1 MLNRKVFCILI
12 FIISLCYF
20 SSVIYASNQETVYL
34 VSSEKEVNQGEEI
47 EITVNIE
54 NSKVAACNFSIY
66 FEEEKFEFASD
77 LIQEENIENLK
88 VARDKINFV
97 WFDKLGG
104 KEAKEGKIASFK
116 FRAKENG
123 KTTFTINGE
132 FYNTNG
138 QLINT
143 NFKEEQVKIGKEDN
157 LQKQLKEEQGTN
169 LDNNNCN
176 LQSLRT
182 NIQGL
187 VPNFEKEV
195 KEYYLTVP
203 NDVQDLEI
211 LAVSENPNA
220 IVEIKGNNKLK
231 EEINDIEIKVTS
243 ADKTQSKVYIIHV
256 SKTSNLELANTNLE
270 TLAIENAL
278 LNPPFDNLQTNYEVE
293 VPNVTENL
301 NILAVPENEQ
311 ATIEIIGKENLKDGV
326 NLVTVLVKAADG
338 FTKKSYIIK
347 VNRRNLNEEKKYQE
361 EQEKQIEALENAY
374 KIEKTSADITNYK
387 LDNINK
393 QSNKYQAIRNWIIII
408 FVIIVIVSLTWKI
421 RKK

>member
-1 MLNRKVFCILI
+1 M
-12 FIISLCYF
+12 
-20 SSVIYASNQETVYL
+20 
-34 VSSEKEVNQGEEI
+34 
-47 EITVNIE
+47 
-54 NSKVAACNFSIY
+54 
-66 FEEEKFEFASD
+66 
-77 LIQEENIENLK
+77 K

-176 LQSLRT
+176 LKSLRT

-311 ATIEIIGKENLKDGV
+311 ATIEIIGKENLKEGV

-387 LDNINK
+387 LDNTNK

-408 FVIIVIVSLTWKI
+408 FVIIVIVSLAWKI

>member
-1 MLNRKVFCILI
+1 MK
-12 FIISLCYF
+12 
-20 SSVIYASNQETVYL
+20 
-34 VSSEKEVNQGEEI
+34 
-47 EITVNIE
+47 
-54 NSKVAACNFSIY
+54 
-66 FEEEKFEFASD
+66 
-77 LIQEENIENLK
+77 
-88 VARDKINFV
+88 
-97 WFDKLGG
+97 
-104 KEAKEGKIASFK
+104 
-116 FRAKENG
+116 
-123 KTTFTINGE
+123 
-132 FYNTNG
+132 
-138 QLINT
+138 
-143 NFKEEQVKIGKEDN
+143 
-157 LQKQLKEEQGTN
+157 
-169 LDNNNCN
+169 
-176 LQSLRT
+176 SLRT

-311 ATIEIIGKENLKDGV
+311 ATIEIIGKENLKEGV

-387 LDNINK
+387 LDNTNK

-408 FVIIVIVSLTWKI
+408 FVIIVIVSLAWKI